1 MKRISTFVL
10 ALTVLILAACGSKND
25 NDSEGQTVQHEW
37 VDKQNTI
44 EAIYSIADEFG
55 MKVICDLN
63 ISGGA
68 LYPGDPE
75 YLAALTGVSTEAFA
89 QAFGHHPSFW
99 GWYLNNE
106 INPLRESDIDQ
117 TSFWRRF
124 WKALTDKCHKVVP
137 GSKVTIAPF
146 FILDKYGKRN
156 VWPYY
161 EPEVYA
167 GWWEKTLKETGIDV
181 LMLQDSGAEHLSI
194 FTLDDRVPFFK
205 ATADACAAAGAEFWV
220 DLESAQVFCKDWD
233 DAVAMEG
240 NHSKDW
246 RYVGLD
252 WLKEKLNL
260 AAKYATN
267 IVNWGYYPVMYP
279 LENNGGLTA
288 TNIDGFS
295 VNLSEAN
302 ANYAEYKQYFEG
314 LSIEAPAGLKCIPKI
329 NGTLWWLVP
338 NAKNLATDELY
349 NAIRR
354 EIRNQRNAGMEYV
367 WIVNAYGSF
376 SVIK

>member
-1 MKRISTFVL
+1 MKKTTIVFVL
-10 ALTVLILAACGSKND
+10 TAIILSVCGCND
-25 NDSEGQTVQHEW
+25 NNAQEETPTQHEW
-37 VDKQNTI
+37 TDKQNML
-44 EAIYSIADEFG
+44 ESIYSIADEFG

-63 ISGGA
+63 VGGGG
-68 LYPGDPE
+68 LYPGDPG
-75 YLAALTGVSTEAFA
+75 YIAALAGISTEAFA

-106 INPLRESDIDQ
+106 INPLRESDAEQ
-117 TSFWRRF
+117 TRFWRTL
-124 WKALTDKCHKVVP
+124 WKDLTAKCHKVAP

-161 EPEVYA
+161 EPEEYA
-167 GWWEKTLKETGIDV
+167 AWWEKTLKETGIDV

-194 FTLDDRVPFFK
+194 FTLTDREPFFK

-233 DAVAMEG
+233 EAVSMERG
-240 NHSKDW
+240 GTKDW
-246 RYVGLD
+246 RYVGLG

-260 AAKYATN
+260 AAKYGTN
-267 IVNWGYYPVMYP
+267 IVNWGYYPVMNP
-279 LENNGGLTA
+279 LAKNSGLTA
-288 TNIDGFS
+288 TSIDGYP

-302 ANYAEYKQYFEG
+302 ANYASYKEYVED
-314 LSIEAPAGLKCIPKI
+314 LPETVPAGLKCIPKMS
-329 NGTLWWLVP
+329 GTLWWLVP
-338 NAKNLATDELY
+338 NSKNLAVDELY

-354 EIRNQRNAGMEYV
+354 EIRGQRNAGMEYI

-376 SVIK
+376 SVVK

>member
-1 MKRISTFVL
+1 MKRLSTFAL
-10 ALTVLILAACGSKND
+10 ALTVVILAACSCKKD
-25 NDSEGQTVQHEW
+25 KDPEEQTVQHEW
-37 VDKQNTI
+37 IDKQNTI
-44 EAIYSIADEFG
+44 ESIYSIADEFG

-63 ISGGA
+63 IGGGA

-106 INPLRESDIDQ
+106 INPLLESDVEK

-233 DAVAMEG
+233 DAVNMER
-240 NHSKDW
+240 NHAKDW

-279 LENNGGLTA
+279 LEKNGGLSPTD
-288 TNIDGFS
+288 IDGFS
-295 VNLSEAN
+295 VNLSDAN
-302 ANYAEYKQYFEG
+302 ANYAAYKEYYEG
-314 LSIEAPAGLKCIPKI
+314 LSGDVPAGLKCIPKI

-338 NAKNLATDELY
+338 NAKNLAPDELY

-354 EIRNQRNAGMEYV
+354 EIRNQKNAGMEYV